1 MSHTHVA
8 IFPNGG
14 NGPKN
19 ILEKHEAS
27 RFWRSYQVNQA
38 PRFLCHGY
46 SWSAENILQHS
57 RFGPCLILRFLC
69 SLLSLTSLLRYLLQA
84 SPCAR
89 SLPTFRKES
98 LQMGRGGGGVWYPDL
113 LWHSLESCVVAS
125 KNPSFLLLVEFM
137 EGYIQMS
144 RGARKL
150 GSGMLCIY
158 PAQLNGIV

>member
-1 MSHTHVA
+1 MVLRTFWKNMRLLASGGVTKSTRCHVSFAMA
-8 IFPNGG
+8 ILGQ
-14 NGPKN
+14 
-19 ILEKHEAS
+19 
-27 RFWRSYQVNQA
+27 R
-38 PRFLCHGY
+38 
-46 SWSAENILQHS
+46 ENILQHS

-89 SLPTFRKES
+89 SLPTFRKEP

-125 KNPSFLLLVEFM
+125 KNPSFLLLMEFM

-150 GSGMLCIY
+150 GSGMLRIY